1 MSYSNSMLA
10 KVLGKELEKVKQY
23 QPKYP
28 LSISESFGP
37 YEPILDSIESLNQDF
52 VLLLLTEPGEWPMN
66 PDLGIGMKKYLF
78 ESYNSSSIQSVRA
91 KIQSQLTKYLPRI
104 DLLAADFVSNDQLR
118 DENTAILKIRY
129 AILGIAEVISSIQIG
144 TNGYLNIVND
154 SIKVGGESLQSL
166 SGLSSKEKTI

>member
-1 MSYSNSMLA
+1 
-10 KVLGKELEKVKQY
+10 
-23 QPKYP
+23 
-28 LSISESFGP
+28 
-37 YEPILDSIESLNQDF
+37 
-52 VLLLLTEPGEWPMN
+52 MN

-78 ESYNSSSIQSVRA
+78 ESYNSSSIQGVRA

-104 DLLAADFVSNDQLR
+104 DLLGAEFVANDQLR